1 MVDSVEAARF
11 VGGQLVGPSQSKM
24 RHQQEIILLDPA
36 NPSVIQEGKLPT
48 VLRGAILRTTSSLAL
63 GMIFFLLSVPAR
75 VSAHHGFSV
84 EFDKDNPLT
93 LTGTVTKM
101 EFMNPHIYFYMD
113 VKGKDGKV
121 MNWAFEGG
129 PPNVIYRQGWRK
141 DTLKPGDVVTVKGF
155 RAKDGTHLGAC
166 STVTLPDGR
175 VMSAGS
181 GGVSQNAYG
190 SAGADGKK

>member
-1 MVDSVEAARF
+1 M
-11 VGGQLVGPSQSKM
+11 
-24 RHQQEIILLDPA
+24 
-36 NPSVIQEGKLPT
+36 
-48 VLRGAILRTTSSLAL
+48 RTTSSITL
-63 GMIFFLLSVPAR
+63 GIIYFLLAAPAA
-75 VSAHHGFSV
+75 VFAHHGFSV

-101 EFMNPHIYFYMD
+101 EFMNPHIYFYVD
-113 VKGKDGKV
+113 VKDKDGKV
-121 MNWAFEGG
+121 VNWAFEGG

-166 STVTLPDGR
+166 STVKLPDGR
-175 VMSAGS
+175 EMSAGS

-190 SAGADGKK
+190 SAATDGKK

>member
-1 MVDSVEAARF
+1 
-11 VGGQLVGPSQSKM
+11 
-24 RHQQEIILLDPA
+24 
-36 NPSVIQEGKLPT
+36 
-48 VLRGAILRTTSSLAL
+48 LRTMWSVAL
-63 GMIFFLLSVPAR
+63 GLVFFLLSVSAP
-75 VSAHHGFSV
+75 VLAHHGFSV

-101 EFMNPHIYFYMD
+101 EFMNPHIYFYVD

-121 MNWAFEGG
+121 VNWAFEGG

-155 RAKDGTHLGAC
+155 RAKDGTHLAAC
-166 STVTLPDGR
+166 STVKLPDGR
-175 VMSAGS
+175 EVSAGS

-190 SAGADGKK
+190 SAAAADGKK

>member
-1 MVDSVEAARF
+1 
-11 VGGQLVGPSQSKM
+11 
-24 RHQQEIILLDPA
+24 
-36 NPSVIQEGKLPT
+36 
-48 VLRGAILRTTSSLAL
+48 LRTTSSIAL
-63 GMIFFLLSVPAR
+63 GLAIFLVCASAPIF
-75 VSAHHGFSV
+75 AHHGFSV

-101 EFMNPHIYFYMD
+101 EFMNPHIYFYVD

-121 MNWAFEGG
+121 ANWAFEGG

-166 STVTLPDGR
+166 STVKLPDGR
-175 VMSAGS
+175 EISAGS
-181 GGVSQNAYG
+181 GGVSQNPYG
-190 SAGADGKK
+190 SAAPTDGKK

>member
-1 MVDSVEAARF
+1 VILKTPLSVAFR
-11 VGGQLVGPSQSKM
+11 
-24 RHQQEIILLDPA
+24 
-36 NPSVIQEGKLPT
+36 
-48 VLRGAILRTTSSLAL
+48 LAL
-63 GMIFFLLSVPAR
+63 LVLFLSAPLF
-75 VSAHHGFSV
+75 AHHGFSV

-101 EFMNPHIYFYMD
+101 EFMNPHIYFYVD

-121 MNWAFEGG
+121 VNWAFEGG

-155 RAKDGTHLGAC
+155 RAKDGSHLGAC

-175 VMSAGS
+175 EMSAGS
-181 GGVSQNAYG
+181 GGVSQNPYG
-190 SAGADGKK
+190 SAPTDGKK

>member
-1 MVDSVEAARF
+1 MSSVALRLAFF
-11 VGGQLVGPSQSKM
+11 V
-24 RHQQEIILLDPA
+24 
-36 NPSVIQEGKLPT
+36 
-48 VLRGAILRTTSSLAL
+48 
-63 GMIFFLLSVPAR
+63 LSVSAP
-75 VSAHHGFSV
+75 VFAHHGFSV

-101 EFMNPHIYFYMD
+101 EFMNPHIYFYLD

-121 MNWAFEGG
+121 VNWSFEGG

-141 DTLKPGDVVTVKGF
+141 DTLKPGDVVTVKAF

-190 SAGADGKK
+190 SATTDEKK

>member
-1 MVDSVEAARF
+1 MNKF
-11 VGGQLVGPSQSKM
+11 VL
-24 RHQQEIILLDPA
+24 
-36 NPSVIQEGKLPT
+36 
-48 VLRGAILRTTSSLAL
+48 VLRGAILRVIAAVA
-63 GMIFFLLSVPAR
+63 FVLSVCFLSTPGP
-75 VSAHHGFSV
+75 VFAHHGFSV
-84 EFDKDNPLT
+84 EFDKDSPLT

-101 EFMNPHIYFYMD
+101 EFMNPHIYFYLD

-121 MNWAFEGG
+121 VNWAFEGG

-166 STVTLPDGR
+166 STVKLPDGR
-175 VMSAGS
+175 ELSAGS

-190 SAGADGKK
+190 AAGSDGKK

>member
-1 MVDSVEAARF
+1 M
-11 VGGQLVGPSQSKM
+11 
-24 RHQQEIILLDPA
+24 
-36 NPSVIQEGKLPT
+36 
-48 VLRGAILRTTSSLAL
+48 RTTSSITL
-63 GMIFFLLSVPAR
+63 GIIFFLLAASAAVF
-75 VSAHHGFSV
+75 AHHGFSV

-101 EFMNPHIYFYMD
+101 EFMNPHIYFYVD
-113 VKGKDGKV
+113 VKDKDGKV
-121 MNWAFEGG
+121 VNWALEGG

-166 STVTLPDGR
+166 STVKLPDGR
-175 VMSAGS
+175 EMSAGS

-190 SAGADGKK
+190 SAATDGKK

>member
-1 MVDSVEAARF
+1 VRTMSSAALRLAF
-11 VGGQLVGPSQSKM
+11 
-24 RHQQEIILLDPA
+24 I
-36 NPSVIQEGKLPT
+36 
-48 VLRGAILRTTSSLAL
+48 VLC
-63 GMIFFLLSVPAR
+63 
-75 VSAHHGFSV
+75 VSAPVLAHHGFSV

-93 LTGTVTKM
+93 FTGTVTKM
-101 EFMNPHIYFYMD
+101 EFMNPHIYFYLD

-121 MNWAFEGG
+121 VNWAFEGG

-166 STVTLPDGR
+166 STVTLADGR

-190 SAGADGKK
+190 SAPTGGKK